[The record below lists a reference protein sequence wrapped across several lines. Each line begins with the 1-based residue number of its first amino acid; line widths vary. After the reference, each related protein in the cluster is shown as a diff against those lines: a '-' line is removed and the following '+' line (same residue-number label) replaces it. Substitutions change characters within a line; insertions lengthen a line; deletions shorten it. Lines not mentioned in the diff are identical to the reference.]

1 MNKAQLINAVAAKC
15 NLPKKDIDA
24 VINATF
30 DSIIESLKEG
40 EKVQIV
46 GFGRFEVRERPARTG
61 RNPMTGEAIEIEASR
76 SAAFK
81 AGNALKEALEVK

>member
-1 MNKAQLINAVAAKC
+1 MNKAQLINAIAAKC
-15 NLPKKDIDA
+15 DLPKKDIDA
-24 VINATF
+24 VVNATF
-30 DSIIESLKEG
+30 DTIIETMKAG

-61 RNPMTGEAIEIEASR
+61 RNPMTGEAIEIAASR

-81 AGNALKEALEVK
+81 AGNALKEAMEQK

>member
-1 MNKAQLINAVAAKC
+1 MNKAQLINAIAAKC
-15 NLPKKDIDA
+15 DLPKKDIDA
-24 VINATF
+24 VVNATF
-30 DSIIESLKEG
+30 DTIIETMKAG

-81 AGNALKEALEVK
+81 AGNALKEALENK

>member
-24 VINATF
+24 VVNTTF
-30 DSIIESLKEG
+30 DCIIESLKEG

-46 GFGRFEVRERPARTG
+46 GFGHFEVRERPARPG
-61 RNPMTGEAIEIEASR
+61 RNPKTGEPIEIAASR

>member
-30 DSIIESLKEG
+30 DSIIDSLRDG

-61 RNPMTGEAIEIEASR
+61 RNPMTGAAIEIAASR
-76 SAAFK
+76 SATFE
-81 AGNALKEALEVK
+81 AGNALKEALETK

>member
-15 NLPKKDIDA
+15 GMSKKDADA
-24 VINATF
+24 AVNTTF
-30 DSIIESLKEG
+30 DTIIDTLRTG

-46 GFGRFEVRERPARTG
+46 GFGCFEVRERPARNG
-61 RNPMTGEAIEIEASR
+61 RNPMTGMAIRIAESR

-81 AGNALKEALEVK
+81 PGKTLKEAMDER

>member
-61 RNPMTGEAIEIEASR
+61 RNPMTGAAIEIEASR

-81 AGNALKEALEVK
+81 AGNALKEALENK

>member
-1 MNKAQLINAVAAKC
+1 MNKAQLINAIAAKC

-24 VINATF
+24 VVNATF
-30 DSIIESLKEG
+30 DTIIETMKAG

-61 RNPMTGEAIEIEASR
+61 RNPMTGEAIEIAASR

-81 AGNALKEALEVK
+81 AGNALKEALEEN

>member
-1 MNKAQLINAVAAKC
+1 MNKAQLINAIAAKC
-15 NLPKKDIDA
+15 DLPKKDIDA
-24 VINATF
+24 VVNATF
-30 DSIIESLKEG
+30 DTIIETMKAG

-61 RNPMTGEAIEIEASR
+61 RNPMTGEAIEIAASR

-81 AGNALKEALEVK
+81 AGNALKEALEQK

>member
-1 MNKAQLINAVAAKC
+1 MNKAQLINAIAAKC
-15 NLPKKDIDA
+15 DLPKKEIDA
-24 VINATF
+24 VVNATF
-30 DSIIESLKEG
+30 DTIIETMKAG

-61 RNPMTGEAIEIEASR
+61 RNPMTGEAIEIAASR

-81 AGNALKEALEVK
+81 AGNALKEALEQK

>member
-1 MNKAQLINAVAAKC
+1 MNKAQLINAIAAKC

-24 VINATF
+24 VVNTAF
-30 DSIIESLKEG
+30 DSIIETMKTG

-61 RNPMTGEAIEIEASR
+61 RNPMTGEAIEIAASR

-81 AGNALKEALEVK
+81 PGNALKEALEQK

>member
-40 EKVQIV
+40 DKVQIV

-61 RNPMTGEAIEIEASR
+61 RNPMTGEAIEIAASR

>member
-30 DSIIESLKEG
+30 DSIIDSLRDG

-46 GFGRFEVRERPARTG
+46 GFGRFEVRERPARPG
-61 RNPMTGEAIEIEASR
+61 RNPMTGEPIEIAASR
-76 SAAFK
+76 STAFK
-81 AGNALKEALEVK
+81 AGNTLKEALEK

>member
-1 MNKAQLINAVAAKC
+1 MNKAQLINAVAAKTG
-15 NLPKKDIDA
+15 LAKKDVDA
-24 VINATF
+24 AVNSVF
-30 DSIIESLKEG
+30 DTIIETMKTG

-61 RNPMTGEAIEIEASR
+61 RNPMTGESIEIAATR

-81 AGNALKEALEVK
+81 AGNGLKEALED

>member
-1 MNKAQLINAVAAKC
+1 MNKAQLINAIAAKC
-15 NLPKKDIDA
+15 DLPKKDIDA
-24 VINATF
+24 VVNATF
-30 DSIIESLKEG
+30 DTIIDTMKAG

-61 RNPMTGEAIEIEASR
+61 RNPMTGEAIDIAASR

-81 AGNALKEALEVK
+81 AGNALKEALEEK

>member
-1 MNKAQLINAVAAKC
+1 MNKAQLINAIAAKC

-24 VINATF
+24 VVNATF
-30 DSIIESLKEG
+30 DSIIETMKAG

-61 RNPMTGEAIEIEASR
+61 RNPMTGEAIEIAASR

-81 AGNALKEALEVK
+81 PGNALKEALEQK

>member
-61 RNPMTGEAIEIEASR
+61 RNPMTGAAIEIAASR

-81 AGNALKEALEVK
+81 AGNALKEALETK

>member
-1 MNKAQLINAVAAKC
+1 MNKAQLINAIAAKC

-24 VINATF
+24 VVNATF
-30 DSIIESLKEG
+30 ETIIDTMKEG

-61 RNPMTGEAIEIEASR
+61 RNPMTGEAIEIAASR

-81 AGNALKEALEVK
+81 AGNALKDALEN

>member
-1 MNKAQLINAVAAKC
+1 MNKAQLINAIAAKC

-24 VINATF
+24 VVNSAF
-30 DSIIESLKEG
+30 DTIIETMKAG

-61 RNPMTGEAIEIEASR
+61 RNPMTGEAIEIAASR

-81 AGNALKEALEVK
+81 AGNALKEALEEK

>member
-30 DSIIESLKEG
+30 DSIIDSLRDG

-61 RNPMTGEAIEIEASR
+61 RNPMTGAAIEIAASR

-81 AGNALKEALEVK
+81 AGNALEEALETK

>member
-1 MNKAQLINAVAAKC
+1 MNKAQLINAIAAKC
-15 NLPKKDIDA
+15 DLPKKDIDA
-24 VINATF
+24 VVNATF
-30 DSIIESLKEG
+30 DTIIETMKAG

-61 RNPMTGEAIEIEASR
+61 RNPMTGEAIEIAASR

-81 AGNALKEALEVK
+81 AGNALKEALEEK

>member
-1 MNKAQLINAVAAKC
+1 MNKAQLINAVAAKTG
-15 NLPKKDIDA
+15 LAKKDADA
-24 VINATF
+24 AVNAAF
-30 DSIIESLKEG
+30 DAIIETMKAG

-61 RNPMTGEAIEIEASR
+61 RNPMTGEAIEIAASR

-81 AGNALKEALEVK
+81 PGNALKEALEK

>member
-1 MNKAQLINAVAAKC
+1 MNKAQLINAIAAKC

-24 VINATF
+24 VVNATF
-30 DSIIESLKEG
+30 DSIIETMKAG

-61 RNPMTGEAIEIEASR
+61 RNPLTGEAIEIAASR

-81 AGNALKEALEVK
+81 AGNALKDALEVK

>member
-30 DSIIESLKEG
+30 DSIIDSLRDG

-61 RNPMTGEAIEIEASR
+61 RNPMTGAAIEIAASR

-81 AGNALKEALEVK
+81 AGNALKEALETK

>member
-40 EKVQIV
+40 DKVQIV

>member
-1 MNKAQLINAVAAKC
+1 MNKAQLINAIAAKC

-24 VINATF
+24 VVNATF
-30 DSIIESLKEG
+30 DTIIDTMKAG

-61 RNPMTGEAIEIEASR
+61 RNPMTGEAIDIAASR

-81 AGNALKEALEVK
+81 AGNALKEALEEN